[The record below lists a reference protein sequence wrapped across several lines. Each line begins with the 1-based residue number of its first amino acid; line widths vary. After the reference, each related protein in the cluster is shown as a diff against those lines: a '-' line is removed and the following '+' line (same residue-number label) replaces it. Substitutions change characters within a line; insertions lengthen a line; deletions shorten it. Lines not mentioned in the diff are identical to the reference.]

1 MEPLPTDLFQNLSA
15 EELVE
20 ARREKLQHL
29 ALWPKLNSGKLYQ
42 VTVADVHELFAI
54 FDVEGSGE
62 ISMEELMEIKKVQGL
77 TLSKEDIAALG
88 RDADKDGSGLIS
100 VNELYKAFIQ
110 GEVAYNLIKKSINE
124 ENDVQHLAEGECL
137 IDDLIEWMRQEYDTN
152 ADLWSLPQT
161 LLLFCVFLYTGSAH
175 LPMRAG
181 WEIAENYPAS
191 AVFGYYRLSWL
202 YDRLSLYD
210 FLVTTWIA
218 QHLNQDLDLYPP
230 GRYFGR
236 NQVIGGFRFRRF
248 YTTPQNCSMPEY
260 LERVYYPFPQRLTV
274 QCFKLGGESY
284 EDRWVLYH
292 ERSDSVRRTMDEWTY
307 SNWLD
312 DNTTALNIDSVLLNP
327 VLGTYTFEQLTFRF
341 ENNGFTKHVQFA
353 ETFLAEPYKDLSG
366 LVPDVLF
373 MLILMRI
380 LYSEIKE
387 LLPALSIG
395 FDGIM
400 NYLQF
405 WNIVDWLA
413 IFWGAICAGLWVV
426 FCIHL
431 SMVQPRIEQL
441 PLRQMDQIVY
451 ANNTYMQRWEVNIMM
466 PRPEY
471 EALLESMMQACQD
484 ASIWHEAVRMLCV
497 LYLFVLMM
505 KFFKSFKAN
514 AQLDVVITTLSGS
527 VKDVSHFAIV
537 FLTIFLCY
545 AWSGHIFFG
554 KTTEGCST
562 MLGAIFWRWSS
573 GVGVGDMEDL
583 DLLGRILGY
592 TYTLSYEFLVLNLLF
607 GILFGLIFE
616 SYGRTQKEAGNPISV
631 VEQIRRA
638 VKEMRKKK
646 DFLDEWYT
654 INRLI
659 DDDMPAHPAE
669 VVTVKSL
676 VEAFQADSM
685 TKVNAAAQLKIS
697 CPREYIINHVREYQ
711 TSKTS
716 EVEVSLLDALRLV
729 ARTRTSSL
737 RSIQVTESLLSMLK
751 AESQK
756 PQEMRFR
763 CIMAGFDPDAPGEM
777 QEFLRVQALQALEDD
792 NPLPGQV
799 QPVLQTTA
807 AVQHHSESKATVNSH
822 SIDGTKEEP
831 VEVVDRSEQQA
842 KEQQLLATLD
852 RLAVIA
858 QESQAEDA
866 STVSQTLKE
875 IQSYQEQSANFNK
888 DQQAVRKDL
897 SAHCNKAQEGW
908 GRLRERLKEAELGLC
923 GPAVEK
929 SLCAGGA
936 SQLADRFQSTD
947 LHTLQDLP
955 ERINRLAQLAKA
967 SRKAVESGKP
977 GFGSDPLK
985 RLEMSITMLA
995 DRCRKYTEEVE
1006 AQNDLKAMLRRVT
1019 SNLEEQQRAAESER
1033 PEPQSRKPRLRL

>member
-1 MEPLPTDLFQNLSA
+1 
-15 EELVE
+15 

-29 ALWPKLNSGKLYQ
+29 VLWPKLNSGKLYQ

-137 IDDLIEWMRQEYDTN
+137 IDDLIEWMRQEYDIN

-175 LPMRAG
+175 LPVRSG

-210 FLVTTWIA
+210 FLATTWIA
-218 QHLNQDLDLYPP
+218 QHLNQDLALYPP

-274 QCFKLGGESY
+274 QCFKLSSESY

-292 ERSDSVRRTMDEWTY
+292 ERSDSVKRTMDEWTY

-353 ETFLAEPYKDLSG
+353 ETFLSEPYKDLSG

-537 FLTIFLCY
+537 FFTIFLCY

-554 KTTEGCST
+554 KSTEGCST

-631 VEQIRRA
+631 VE
-638 VKEMRKKK
+638 
-646 DFLDEWYT
+646 
-654 INRLI
+654 
-659 DDDMPAHPAE
+659 
-669 VVTVKSL
+669 
-676 VEAFQADSM
+676 
-685 TKVNAAAQLKIS
+685 
-697 CPREYIINHVREYQ
+697 
-711 TSKTS
+711 
-716 EVEVSLLDALRLV
+716 
-729 ARTRTSSL
+729 
-737 RSIQVTESLLSMLK
+737 
-751 AESQK
+751 
-756 PQEMRFR
+756 
-763 CIMAGFDPDAPGEM
+763 
-777 QEFLRVQALQALEDD
+777 
-792 NPLPGQV
+792 
-799 QPVLQTTA
+799 
-807 AVQHHSESKATVNSH
+807 
-822 SIDGTKEEP
+822 
-831 VEVVDRSEQQA
+831 
-842 KEQQLLATLD
+842 
-852 RLAVIA
+852 
-858 QESQAEDA
+858 
-866 STVSQTLKE
+866 
-875 IQSYQEQSANFNK
+875 
-888 DQQAVRKDL
+888 
-897 SAHCNKAQEGW
+897 
-908 GRLRERLKEAELGLC
+908 
-923 GPAVEK
+923 
-929 SLCAGGA
+929 
-936 SQLADRFQSTD
+936 
-947 LHTLQDLP
+947 
-955 ERINRLAQLAKA
+955 
-967 SRKAVESGKP
+967 
-977 GFGSDPLK
+977 
-985 RLEMSITMLA
+985 
-995 DRCRKYTEEVE
+995 
-1006 AQNDLKAMLRRVT
+1006 
-1019 SNLEEQQRAAESER
+1019 
-1033 PEPQSRKPRLRL
+1033 